1 MSKENQMQQKIN
13 IDSSIKF
20 FITVIGIIAI
30 VLTLKELDH
39 IFIPFVIAYFLF
51 FIFSPLNNFFS
62 RKRLPEAAI
71 ILIDIVITGFVIWG
85 IFKLIIDSFIH
96 FTEGLPIYLNKLDR
110 IISESAVSFGISD
123 TNFTN
128 FSIQNFLKSI
138 DLTKI
143 AGGLFESTF
152 SFLGSVFFIL
162 FFFVF
167 IVPGHKIIYEAIKRR
182 YLNSNK
188 TDRKSESLNYPNLN
202 EVNVYLSEESNK
214 ENNIKEE
221 KLASAFNLITEQI
234 QKYIITKIGLNLACG
249 VAVTILLSLL
259 GVDFPIVWGLF
270 TFLFNFIP
278 TIGSAA
284 SLVLPTLM
292 ALVQFEAVSFMLLV
306 AVTMG
311 ALQTLFFNLFE
322 PAIIGRKLNLNPLLI
337 LISLLIWGYIWGIVG
352 MLLSVPLT
360 AIIKIILNNSD
371 SPNMKF
377 ISDLMSNE

>member
-1 MSKENQMQQKIN
+1 MQQKIN

-20 FITVIGIIAI
+20 FIAVIGIIAI
-30 VLTLKELDH
+30 VSTLKELSH

-51 FIFSPLNNFFS
+51 FIFSPLNNFLS

-71 ILIDIVITGFVIWG
+71 ILIDILITGFVIWG

-110 IISESAVSFGISD
+110 IIGESAASFGISD
-123 TNFTN
+123 PNFTN
-128 FSIQNFLKSI
+128 FSIKNFLSSI

-152 SFLGSVFFIL
+152 SFLGSVFFVL

-182 YLNSNK
+182 YLKSNK
-188 TDRKSESLNYPNLN
+188 TDVRSESLNYPSLD
-202 EVNVYLSEESNK
+202 EGKIYLSKKSNE

-234 QKYIITKIGLNLACG
+234 QKYIIAKIGLNLACG

-284 SLVLPTLM
+284 SLVLPTIM
-292 ALVQFEAVSFMLLV
+292 ALVQFESVSFMILV

>member
-1 MSKENQMQQKIN
+1 MQPKTT

-20 FITVIGIIAI
+20 FIAVIGIITI
-30 VLTLKELDH
+30 VLTLKELSH

-51 FIFSPLNNFFS
+51 FIFSPLNNLLA

-71 ILIDIVITGFVIWG
+71 ILIDILITGFIIWG

-96 FTEGLPIYLNKLDR
+96 FTEGLPVYLNKLDR

-123 TNFTN
+123 PNFTN

-138 DLTKI
+138 DLSKI

-182 YLNSNK
+182 YLKSDK
-188 TDRKSESLNYPNLN
+188 TDRRSESLNYPDLN
-202 EVNVYLSEESNK
+202 EGKIYLSEKSNK

-292 ALVQFEAVSFMLLV
+292 ALVQFESVSFMLLV

>member
-1 MSKENQMQQKIN
+1 MQQKIN

-20 FITVIGIIAI
+20 FIAVIGIIAI
-30 VLTLKELDH
+30 VLALKELSH

-51 FIFSPLNNFFS
+51 FIFSPLNNFLSF
-62 RKRLPEAAI
+62 KRIPSAAI
-71 ILIDIVITGFVIWG
+71 ILTDIVITGFVIWG

-110 IISESAVSFGISD
+110 IISEAALSFGISD
-123 TNFTN
+123 PNFTN
-128 FSIQNFLKSI
+128 FSTQNFLKSI

-182 YLNSNK
+182 YLHSNE
-188 TDRKSESLNYPNLN
+188 TDTSNELLNHPNLF
-202 EVNVYLSEESNK
+202 ESKIYLSGKSNK
-214 ENNIKEE
+214 ENTVKEE
-221 KLASAFNLITEQI
+221 KLSSAFNLITEQI
-234 QKYIITKIGLNLACG
+234 QKYIIAKIGLNLACG
-249 VAVTILLSLL
+249 VAVTTLLSLL

-284 SLVLPTLM
+284 SLVLPALM
-292 ALVQFEAVSFMLLV
+292 ALVQFESISFMLLV

-337 LISLLIWGYIWGIVG
+337 LISLLIWGYIWGIAG
-352 MLLSVPLT
+352 MLLSVLLT

>member
-1 MSKENQMQQKIN
+1 MQQKNN
-13 IDSSIKF
+13 IDSSVKF
-20 FITVIGIIAI
+20 FAGIIGIIAI
-30 VLTLKELDH
+30 TLTLKELSH

-51 FIFSPLNNFFS
+51 FIFSPLNSFLS
-62 RKRLPEAAI
+62 SKKLPESFI
-71 ILIDIVITGFVIWG
+71 ILIDILITGFVIWG

-96 FTEGLPIYLNKLDR
+96 FTEGLPVYLNKLDG
-110 IISESAVSFGISD
+110 IISELAVSFGTSD
-123 TNFTN
+123 PNFTN
-128 FSIQNFLKSI
+128 FSIQNFLSSI

-152 SFLGSVFFIL
+152 SFLGSVFFVL

-167 IVPGHKIIYEAIKRR
+167 IVPGHKIIYGAIKRR
-182 YLNSNK
+182 YLKSNK
-188 TDRKSESLNYPNLN
+188 PGSSSESINDPNLY
-202 EVNVYLSEESNK
+202 EDKIYSSEESNK

-249 VAVTILLSLL
+249 VSVTILLSLL
-259 GVDFPIVWGLF
+259 GIDFPIVWGLF

-284 SLVLPTLM
+284 ALVLPTLM
-292 ALVQFEAVSFMLLV
+292 ALVQFESISFILLV
-306 AVTMG
+306 AISIGV
-311 ALQTLFFNLFE
+311 LQTLFFNLFE

-337 LISLLIWGYIWGIVG
+337 LISLLVWGYIWGIAG

-371 SPNMKF
+371 SSNMKF

>member
-1 MSKENQMQQKIN
+1 MLQKTYN
-13 IDSSIKF
+13 NSSVKF
-20 FITVIGIIAI
+20 FIGIIGIIAI
-30 VLTLKELDH
+30 TLTLKELSH

-51 FIFSPLNNFFS
+51 FVFSPLNNFLS
-62 RKRLPEAAI
+62 RNRLPEAAI
-71 ILIDIVITGFVIWG
+71 ILIDILITGFIIWG

-123 TNFTN
+123 PNFTN
-128 FSIQNFLKSI
+128 FSIQSFLRSI
-138 DLTKI
+138 DLSKI

-152 SFLGSVFFIL
+152 SFLGSVFFVL
-162 FFFVF
+162 FFFIF
-167 IVPGHKIIYEAIKRR
+167 IVPGHKIIYEAIKIR
-182 YLNSNK
+182 YLKSNNNYVS
-188 TDRKSESLNYPNLN
+188 SESLNSPNLD
-202 EVNVYLSEESNK
+202 ESKICLSDKSNK
-214 ENNIKEE
+214 DNIIKEE

-234 QKYIITKIGLNLACG
+234 QKYIIAKIGLNLACG

-292 ALVQFEAVSFMLLV
+292 ALVQFESVSFMLLV
-306 AVTMG
+306 AAAMG